1 MFSIHHSI
9 VGQGRPR
16 GGVSPGS
23 APHALQQPGA
33 GRDGRDTASS
43 RRKGQA
49 GRGRDAPHPHWAFP
63 LPNLPKPAGPGQLDW
78 RSGAAFLLPR
88 DPSRDWS
95 QARHQGRQWGVVRRR
110 GTGWRRHLPPRG
122 QTCPSLRAP
131 RRASAPPAAF
141 SKNPRALLP
150 PAPWHCSAPAS
161 PLLHGPREPAGA
173 SPLPRVRPG
182 LEHRGRRGFGGAAF
196 ARRECRAERAALPL
210 APCLKMPWEEA
221 REVSEPPGAAPRTTA
236 LFAEKQHPAR
246 ADPSGVPAPLPL
258 LFALLRRG
266 VCLQYDSLRS
276 LFTVSQP
283 LPSRSFS
290 FVNPRVLS
298 LPNLDDKA
306 FQAGTVSFLIS
317 LKCQPLLTVLD
328 KYLMIIIELDSN
340 NAQPHLHFLSP
351 FRHRLIN

>member
-1 MFSIHHSI
+1 MHPTLTGHS
-9 VGQGRPR
+9 
-16 GGVSPGS
+16 
-23 APHALQQPGA
+23 HY
-33 GRDGRDTASS
+33 
-43 RRKGQA
+43 
-49 GRGRDAPHPHWAFP
+49 
-63 LPNLPKPAGPGQLDW
+63 
-78 RSGAAFLLPR
+78 
-88 DPSRDWS
+88 
-95 QARHQGRQWGVVRRR
+95 
-110 GTGWRRHLPPRG
+110 
-122 QTCPSLRAP
+122 QTSPSLRGL
-131 RRASAPPAAF
+131 ASSTGAQEPPSCCPEIPAATGARPGTREGNGELRGGEGRAGAATCLHGD
-141 SKNPRALLP
+141 KHALPRERQAVPLLLRQRSAKTLVP
-150 PAPWHCSAPAS
+150 LLHLTPWPCKAPAS

-173 SPLPRVRPG
+173 SLLPRVPPG

-196 ARRECRAERAALPL
+196 ARRERRAERAALPV
-210 APCLKMPWEEA
+210 APGLKMPWEEA
-221 REVSEPPGAAPRTTA
+221 AGGVGASRAAPRTSA

-246 ADPSGVPAPLPL
+246 ANPSGVPAPLPL

-266 VCLQYDSLRS
+266 VCLQYDSLQS